1 MVVGTPYL
9 VAAAFVAILVLS
21 ILRSSMRPA
30 NFPPGPLGLPI
41 VGYLPFLDS
50 RNVGRSFRLLS
61 ERYGSIFSIM
71 VGTKPLVVLNSYKLI
86 KEALSKAEFSGRP
99 NMFSGTFFQKGKTG
113 VCTTEGSTWES
124 QRSFL
129 HSQMAQFASSKA
141 FQEVV
146 MDEIDDMKLE
156 LTKKVGE
163 PVGLAYYLNV
173 SLINCLWTIVS
184 GRRLHAQQQ
193 EFQSVYEC
201 IDKINHFM
209 SRAAIMSFVPL
220 LSKVLPESISKMAR
234 GRYYRNRFVAISEKW
249 IREHKQDYRGNRT
262 GDLQDMYLAKMKAE
276 DCNNCS
282 GFNEANLGAMLR
294 EIFVLGSE
302 SVSVMLRWSF
312 RVLSVNKD
320 VQRLVQDEIDRVV
333 GDRCVEWEDRFSM
346 NYTLATL
353 SELQRFADIA
363 PSGIP
368 HKVVCDVKLE
378 GFDLP
383 KGTSVLA
390 NLHACHRDP
399 EHWTHPD
406 QFYPEH
412 FLDEQGEYIKDKEGF
427 VPYGTGMRKCPAD
440 ELAQMETFLIL
451 TNLLQAFSFR
461 TPSGD
466 NGKIG
471 TYYKAGTSVLRN
483 PKPFYVVL
491 QNRKSGL
498 FFE

>member
-1 MVVGTPYL
+1 
-9 VAAAFVAILVLS
+9 
-21 ILRSSMRPA
+21 
-30 NFPPGPLGLPI
+30 
-41 VGYLPFLDS
+41 
-50 RNVGRSFRLLS
+50 
-61 ERYGSIFSIM
+61 
-71 VGTKPLVVLNSYKLI
+71 
-86 KEALSKAEFSGRP
+86 
-99 NMFSGTFFQKGKTG
+99 
-113 VCTTEGSTWES
+113 
-124 QRSFL
+124 
-129 HSQMAQFASSKA
+129 
-141 FQEVV
+141 
-146 MDEIDDMKLE
+146 
-156 LTKKVGE
+156 
-163 PVGLAYYLNV
+163 
-173 SLINCLWTIVS
+173 
-184 GRRLHAQQQ
+184 
-193 EFQSVYEC
+193 
-201 IDKINHFM
+201 
-209 SRAAIMSFVPL
+209 
-220 LSKVLPESISKMAR
+220 
-234 GRYYRNRFVAISEKW
+234 
-249 IREHKQDYRGNRT
+249 
-262 GDLQDMYLAKMKAE
+262 
-276 DCNNCS
+276 
-282 GFNEANLGAMLR
+282 
-294 EIFVLGSE
+294 
-302 SVSVMLRWSF
+302 
-312 RVLSVNKD
+312 
-320 VQRLVQDEIDRVV
+320 
-333 GDRCVEWEDRFSM
+333 M

-427 VPYGTGMRKCPAD
+427 VPYGTGETLVDHRKCPLTKRFHVPGLRKCPAD

-491 QNRKSGL
+491 QNRK
-498 FFE
+498 

>member
-1 MVVGTPYL
+1 MLPTPYL
-9 VAAAFVAILVLS
+9 IGAAIVAVLVLS
-21 ILRSSMRPA
+21 IIRSSMRPA

-41 VGYLPFLDS
+41 VGYLPFLDA
-50 RNVGRSFRLLS
+50 RNVGRSFRILS
-61 ERYGSIFSIM
+61 QKYGSVFSIM
-71 VGTKPLVVLNSYKLI
+71 VGTKPLVVLNSYKTI
-86 KEALSKAEFSGRP
+86 KEAFARSELSGRP
-99 NMFSGTFFQKGKTG
+99 NIFSGTFFQKGKTG
-113 VCTTEGSTWES
+113 VCTTEGPTWHS

-129 HSQMAQFASSKA
+129 HTQMVKFASTKA

-156 LTKKVGE
+156 LSKKVGE
-163 PVGLAYYLNV
+163 PVGLAYYFNV
-173 SLINCLWTIVS
+173 CLINCLWTIVS
-184 GRRLHAQQQ
+184 GRKLHPQQQ

-220 LSKVLPESISKMAR
+220 LSKVLPEKISKMER

-249 IREHKQDYRGNRT
+249 VREHKQDYRGNRT
-262 GDLQDMYLAKMKAE
+262 GDLLDVYLAKIKE
-276 DCNNCS
+276 EGCSNCS

-294 EIFVLGSE
+294 EIFVIGSE
-302 SVSVMLRWSF
+302 AVSVMLRWSF
-312 RVLSVNKD
+312 RILSVNKD

-333 GDRCVEWEDRFSM
+333 GDRCVEWEDRHQMSYAM
-346 NYTLATL
+346 ATL
-353 SELQRFADIA
+353 SELQRFADVA

-368 HKVVCDVKLE
+368 HKVIESDVKLE

-383 KGTSVLA
+383 RGTSVLA

-399 EHWTHPD
+399 NNWTHPD

-412 FLDEQGEYIKDKEGF
+412 FLDEAGNYIKDKEGF
-427 VPYGTGMRKCPAD
+427 VPYSTGMRKCPGED
-440 ELAQMETFLIL
+440 LAQMETFLIV

-461 TPSGD
+461 APSGD
-466 NGKIG
+466 NGKIS

-483 PKPFYVVL
+483 PKPFYVVI
-491 QNRKSGL
+491 QNRQK
-498 FFE
+498 